1 VDPLNKYRII
11 ISWVWINKRYASCV
25 DREFMSSK
33 KEEEEDKEKDK
44 PVSKTPSLVPVPY
57 YKLVSFPR

>member
-1 VDPLNKYRII
+1 VGPLNKYRII

-33 KEEEEDKEKDK
+33 TKEEEDKDK
-44 PVSKTPSLVPVPY
+44 PVAKTPSLVPVPY